1 MSKERFDPR
10 EESFS
15 RERDIEGRIRP
26 KEFEEFAGQD
36 KVIENLKILFRQR
49 FLEVK
54 LLTIYFCM
62 VLRVL
67 ERPL

>member
-15 RERDIEGRIRP
+15 RERDRDIEGQIRP

-36 KVIENLKILFRQR
+36 KVIENLKIFVQAA
-49 FLEVK
+49 
-54 LLTIYFCM
+54 LLRGEALDHI
-62 VLRVL
+62 LL
-67 ERPL
+67 HGPPG